1 MWGSIDMISR
11 IWHIKIDFYWL
22 RIGVSVTFYHWT
34 NCFRKSRKRPNHQLL
49 VWFIKCIDDNVYCR
63 VLLSFKAL
71 CKYWQNA
78 CWNGISNLNLQ
89 QEKEYLEQC
98 VHLLA
103 PTKNKVVKHF
113 INTGKFGRRIWMNHY
128 KMLYLIRTTTQET
141 KLDKHLKSIWTTL
154 SVQVM
159 APNFVS
165 HTNASAKM
173 IKKYQKLIFLKIYSK
188 RKIMSVFEKLDT
200 KNYTTASEGR

>member
-1 MWGSIDMISR
+1 
-11 IWHIKIDFYWL
+11 
-22 RIGVSVTFYHWT
+22 
-34 NCFRKSRKRPNHQLL
+34 
-49 VWFIKCIDDNVYCR
+49 
-63 VLLSFKAL
+63 
-71 CKYWQNA
+71 
-78 CWNGISNLNLQ
+78 
-89 QEKEYLEQC
+89 
-98 VHLLA
+98 
-103 PTKNKVVKHF
+103 
-113 INTGKFGRRIWMNHY
+113 MNHY

-173 IKKYQKLIFLKIYSK
+173 IKKYQKLIILKIYSK